1 MDKKQQIEQMAHL
14 FCEYFKNDICKV
26 KLKECDIDCG
36 FAMTAEKI
44 YTAGYRKI
52 DYDCAVITKAEL
64 KQYKA
69 QAVKEFAEK
78 VEQAIVDN
86 TYPYFDKN
94 GKPVNIWN
102 TEGFDK
108 IDKLLK
114 E

>member
-1 MDKKQQIEQMAHL
+1 MNKEQQIEEMAHL
-14 FCEYFKNDICKV
+14 FCEYFKNGICKV

-44 YTAGYRKI
+44 YIAGYRKI
-52 DYDCAVITKAEL
+52 DDDCAVITKAEL
-64 KQYKA
+64 KQYKV

-78 VEQAIVDN
+78 LWNNKIIDYKIVLRALVE
-86 TYPYFDKN
+86 
-94 GKPVNIWN
+94 
-102 TEGFDK
+102 E

>member
-1 MDKKQQIEQMAHL
+1 MDKKQQIEEMAQL
-14 FCEYFKNDICKV
+14 FCEYFKNNICKV

-52 DYDCAVITKAEL
+52 DDDCAVITKAEL
-64 KQYKA
+64 KQYKM

-78 VEQAIVDN
+78 LWNNKIIDYKIVLRELVE
-86 TYPYFDKN
+86 
-94 GKPVNIWN
+94 
-102 TEGFDK
+102 E
-108 IDKLLK
+108 IDEILK